1 MKNVDK
7 NLEVHGEKKVHYV
20 HCFIHIVVGV

>member
-7 NLEVHGEKKVHYV
+7 NFEVHRKIKVHYV